1 MEQTVL
7 NPNNFV
13 PTLYI
18 GVGATQAFFTL
29 RETYL
34 HAVPGPGPMGNA
46 VVNGV
51 YQGSF
56 EVRSYHLRNL
66 SQDADEAFEKA
77 TEASHA
83 SGMVLTTTRE
93 RLQEE
98 MREIQRGDREEHERR
113 ARLKWEEDARW
124 AAERAAQEQRKREM
138 VLSGLFAFGPYAE
151 KPFESAPRGYLT
163 WLARTL
169 PSFED
174 GSLIQLTAQEVIR
187 RCADLLLPEPKPDLY
202 VGTPKER
209 RTFSVTVLRCIDFVR
224 ESFAGYGMERVFIV
238 TMVDK
243 ATGAC
248 LVSKS
253 PAFRAA
259 EGDQLTIKA
268 TVKEHSE
275 YRGQAQT
282 IVQRIIVLED

>member
-1 MEQTVL
+1 ML
-7 NPNNFV
+7 NHATFSPQLF
-13 PTLYI
+13 I
-18 GVGATQAFFTL
+18 GIGETHAFFTL

-34 HAVPGPGPMGNA
+34 HAVPGDGEMGNA

-83 SGMVLTTTRE
+83 SGMKLTTTRE

-98 MREIQRGDREEHERR
+98 MRDIQRAGREEMERR
-113 ARLKWEEDARW
+113 AREQKEREDRW
-124 AAERAAQEQRKREM
+124 AAERAEEEQRKRDLI
-138 VLSGLFAFGPYAE
+138 LSGQFAFGPYAE
-151 KPFESAPRGYLT
+151 KPFHEAPRGYLT

-169 PSFED
+169 PNFEE
-174 GSLIQLTAQEVIR
+174 GSLIQLTAQEVSR
-187 RCADLLLPEPKPDLY
+187 VCADRLLPEPKPDLY
-202 VGTPKER
+202 LGTPKER
-209 RTFSVTVLRCIDFVR
+209 RTFSVTVLRCFDFMR
-224 ESFAGYGMERVFIV
+224 PSFAGYGSERVFIV

-253 PAFRAA
+253 TAFSAD
-259 EGDQLTIKA
+259 EGEELTLKA
-268 TVKEHSE
+268 TVKDHSE

-282 IVQRIIVLED
+282 LIQRIVVL